1 MSTLGKGFQNASQGN
16 PGGDQSLKPESAGR
30 MRNCFCRNSKQKH
43 DLGIRGEKV
52 PSFIL
57 NTTYPE
63 VVRKRRHTHT
73 QTMHASYCTES
84 CRNSCNVD
92 GNQLMIYIIL
102 FCSLGKTIYVD
113 KNLEKVIMKKLF
125 PFSCI
130 NFLILKLNQGRE
142 SIDRPPCCSQDQVAS
157 FTQMSAVKMD
167 KATKCL
173 FLLRRSKYTFLS
185 PYVGTTYQ
193 SCSQPYFQH
202 VKKFLYKQTPGMSCG
217 VLPSFLILKSLY
229 ISKKK

>member
-1 MSTLGKGFQNASQGN
+1 
-16 PGGDQSLKPESAGR
+16 
-30 MRNCFCRNSKQKH
+30 
-43 DLGIRGEKV
+43 
-52 PSFIL
+52 
-57 NTTYPE
+57 
-63 VVRKRRHTHT
+63 
-73 QTMHASYCTES
+73 MHASYCTES
-84 CRNSCNVD
+84 CRNSCSVD
-92 GNQLMIYIIL
+92 GNQPMIYIIL
-102 FCSLGKTIYVD
+102 FYSLAKTIYMD

-142 SIDRPPCCSQDQVAS
+142 SIERPPCCSQDQVAS
-157 FTQMSAVKMD
+157 FTLRSAEKLD

-217 VLPSFLILKSLY
+217 VLPSFLILKGLY
-229 ISKKK
+229 ISKKKKKASTCIYNDWHLSSVNYMLRCKKHTPAFKSIIWCILFILPFFF